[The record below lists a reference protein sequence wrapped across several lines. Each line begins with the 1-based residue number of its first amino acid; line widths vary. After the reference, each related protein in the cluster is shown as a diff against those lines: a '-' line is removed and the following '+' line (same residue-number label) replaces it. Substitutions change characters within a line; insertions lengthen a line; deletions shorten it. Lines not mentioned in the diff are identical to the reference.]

1 MSLKS
6 MRPDA
11 MTGGPKVLSLQNE
24 CAELLEP

>member
-11 MTGGPKVLSLQNE
+11 MTGGPKVLSLQKE
-24 CAELLEP
+24 FLELLEQ